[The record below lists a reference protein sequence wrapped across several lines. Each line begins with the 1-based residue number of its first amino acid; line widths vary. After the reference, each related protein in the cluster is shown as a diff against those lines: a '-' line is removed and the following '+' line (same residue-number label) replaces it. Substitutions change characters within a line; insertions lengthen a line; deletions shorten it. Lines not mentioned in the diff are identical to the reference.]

1 MIYQSMDDVRNIKQ
15 EIEMLKRE
23 DEALHDRIDQC
34 NNTLLERIQD
44 NEDIHKQFAKDY
56 KTGFDYTQDRI

>member
-1 MIYQSMDDVRNIKQ
+1 
-15 EIEMLKRE
+15 MLKRE

-56 KTGFDYTQDRI
+56 KTGFEYTQDRI